1 MKNASGY
8 QCKEKMSGSEKKKE
22 REHVRHF
29 LHKKVFGS
37 FKLKSCKTTGKKCAK
52 KVGYT
57 KHVQSL
63 FFFFFAN

>member
-52 KVGYT
+52 KWATRSTCKV
-57 KHVQSL
+57 
-63 FFFFFAN
+63 FFFFFC